1 MWLEERRGS
10 RVVISRTY
18 APKLFA
24 ALAAVAVGLAFLPAG
39 SASAEPAPN
48 DPVIQPALPFPVP
61 PLPPGFD
68 PAFYRPAPETY
79 TDLAPGRIIAARQVN
94 LANLSLIPVNVDAW
108 QLSYRSTNSR
118 GEPIPAVA
126 TVIKPRGHVADR
138 PLFSYQIAED
148 STGNY
153 CMPSYQLQMG
163 SIPATLTGSTLVAAQ
178 FLEVQAA
185 LAQGWA
191 VVVPD
196 HQGPDSAYAAGPLAG
211 RITLDGIRAAEN
223 FAPMQLSGTATRV
236 GMMGYSGGA
245 IATGWAAELKRSYA
259 PELHVVGTAEG
270 GIPADL
276 SAALRMANGN
286 LSAGLIFAGAL
297 GVSREYPEL
306 RKFLDENANGLGKL
320 MIAGKE
326 QLCAS
331 YQAALFPFADNLG
344 MLAKNPFTEPAVV
357 DVLNKT
363 KLGQAVPDMPMLM
376 YQANADWL
384 IPVGPVDALVA
395 TYAQDP
401 GARVEYVRDHFSE
414 HLTLDPIG
422 APRAML
428 WLKDRFAGIPVAE
441 GVTVTDVGSMTLDPA
456 TWQVWSETAG
466 AVLAAAFQQPIGS
479 GR

>member
-1 MWLEERRGS
+1 MWLTERRGS
-10 RVVISRTY
+10 RVVISRKH
-18 APKLFA
+18 APKLLA
-24 ALAAVAVGLAFLPAG
+24 ALAAVAVGLPSLPG
-39 SASAEPAPN
+39 SAAAEPQPDAP
-48 DPVIQPALPFPVP
+48 VVQPALPFPIP

-68 PAFYRPAPETY
+68 PAFYRPPAQTY
-79 TDLAPGRIIAARQVN
+79 ADLAPGQIIAARQVN
-94 LANLSLIPVNVDAW
+94 LANLSLLPVNVDAW

-118 GEPIPAVA
+118 GEAIAAVA
-126 TVIKPRGHVADR
+126 TVIKPRGYVADR

-191 VVVPD
+191 AVIPD

-223 FAPMQLSGTATRV
+223 FAPMQLSGTGTRV

-245 IATGWAAELKRSYA
+245 IATGWAAELKRAYA
-259 PELHVVGTAEG
+259 PELNVVGAAEG

-297 GVSREYPEL
+297 GVSREYPQL
-306 RKFLDENANGLGKL
+306 RRFLDENANGLGRL

-344 MLAKNPFTEPAVV
+344 MLAKNPFTDPAVV

-384 IPVGPVDALVA
+384 IPVGPVNELVG
-395 TYAQDP
+395 TYAKDP
-401 GARVEYVRDHFSE
+401 GARVEYIRDHFSE
-414 HLTLDPIG
+414 HLTLDPIA
-422 APRAML
+422 APRALL
-428 WLKDRFAGIPVAE
+428 WLKDRFAGVPVAD

-456 TWQVWSETAG
+456 TWQVWGETVG
-466 AVLAAAFQQPIGS
+466 DVLAAAFGQPIGS

>member
-1 MWLEERRGS
+1 M
-10 RVVISRTY
+10 VISRKY

-24 ALAAVAVGLAFLPAG
+24 ALAAVAVGLALLPAG
-39 SASAEPAPN
+39 PASAEPAPN

-118 GEPIPAVA
+118 DEPIPAVA

-223 FAPMQLSGTATRV
+223 FAPMQLSGTATKV

-306 RKFLDENANGLGKL
+306 RKFLDENANGLGRL

-401 GARVEYVRDHFSE
+401 AARVEYVRDHFSE